1 MANKE
6 KPAAAKSAKS
16 VMGKY
21 TIELFGGK
29 DLRAAVKLPD
39 GEDLNEWLAVH
50 STPVGK
56 F

>member
-1 MANKE
+1 MAAKE
-6 KPAAAKSAKS
+6 KPAAAARSAKS

-39 GEDLNEWLAVH
+39 GEDHNEWLAVH
-50 STPVGK
+50 SA
-56 F
+56 